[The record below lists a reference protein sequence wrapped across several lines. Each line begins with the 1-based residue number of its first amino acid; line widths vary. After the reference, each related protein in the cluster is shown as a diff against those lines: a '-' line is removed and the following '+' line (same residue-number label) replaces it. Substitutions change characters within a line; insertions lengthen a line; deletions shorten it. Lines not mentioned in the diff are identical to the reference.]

1 MKLDEFFSA
10 LDQYEGCVPLPEL
23 CALQRKLEITP
34 EDVRDVMHFD
44 DECYQRNPLRTGA
57 AYEALILCW
66 KDGQASPIHD
76 HRGSSCGVLVL
87 EGECTE
93 LIFTRDEDGML
104 AERQTNQLPHR
115 CVCGS
120 YDTDI
125 HEIANRQG
133 DGTNLVTLHIYS
145 PPLTSFGVYCRD
157 SAQVT
162 EAISTVRDPLTA

>member
-23 CALQRKLEITP
+23 CALQHKLEITL
-34 EDVRDVMHFD
+34 EDVRHAMHFG
-44 DECYQRNPLRTGA
+44 DECYQRNPLRSGP

-93 LIFTRDEDGML
+93 LIFTRDENGML
-104 AERQTNQLPHR
+104 VQGQTNRLSHKA
-115 CVCGS
+115 VCGS
-120 YDTDI
+120 YDSDI

-133 DGTNLVTLHIYS
+133 DGTNLITLHIYS
-145 PPLTSFGVYCRD
+145 PPLSSFGVYSRD
-157 SAQVT
+157 RAEVT
-162 EAISTVRDPLTA
+162 EAIATLRDPLTA

>member
-10 LDQYEGCVPLPEL
+10 LDRYEGCVPLPEL
-23 CALQRKLEITP
+23 CALQRKLQITL
-34 EDVRDVMHFD
+34 EDVCHATQFG
-44 DECYQRNPLRTGA
+44 DECYQRNPLRTGP

-93 LIFTRDEDGML
+93 LIFTRDANGML
-104 AERQTNQLPHR
+104 VAGRTNRFPQDS
-115 CVCGS
+115 VCGS

-133 DGTNLVTLHIYS
+133 DGTKLVTLHIYS
-145 PPLTSFGVYCRD
+145 PPLSSFGVYSRE
-157 SAQVT
+157 SAEVT
-162 EAISTVRDPLTA
+162 EAIATVRDAQTA

>member
-10 LDQYEGCVPLPEL
+10 LDRYEGYVPLPEL
-23 CALQRKLEITP
+23 CALQRELQITL
-34 EDVRDVMHFD
+34 EDVRHVTHFG
-44 DECYQRNPLRTGA
+44 DEGYQRNPLRRGP

-66 KDGQASPIHD
+66 KDGQSSPIHD

-93 LIFTRDEDGML
+93 LIFTLDEHGML
-104 AERQTNQLPHR
+104 VEGQTNRLA
-115 CVCGS
+115 CDGVCGS
-120 YDTDI
+120 YDSDI

-145 PPLTSFGVYCRD
+145 PPLSSFGVYSRD
-157 SAQVT
+157 SAEVT
-162 EAISTVRDPLTA
+162 EAIATVRDPMTA

>member
-10 LDQYEGCVPLPEL
+10 LDQYEDCVPLPEL

-44 DECYQRNPLRTGA
+44 DECYQRNPLRTGT

-93 LIFTRDEDGML
+93 LIFTRDENGML
-104 AERQTNQLPHR
+104 AERQTNQLDR
-115 CVCGS
+115 KSV
-120 YDTDI
+120 
-125 HEIANRQG
+125 
-133 DGTNLVTLHIYS
+133 V
-145 PPLTSFGVYCRD
+145 
-157 SAQVT
+157 
-162 EAISTVRDPLTA
+162 

>member
-10 LDQYEGCVPLPEL
+10 LDQYEDCVPLPEL
-23 CALQRKLEITP
+23 CALQRKLEITL
-34 EDVRDVMHFD
+34 EEVRDVMHFD
-44 DECYQRNPLRTGA
+44 DECYQRNPLRTGP

-104 AERQTNQLPHR
+104 A
-115 CVCGS
+115 
-120 YDTDI
+120 
-125 HEIANRQG
+125 
-133 DGTNLVTLHIYS
+133 
-145 PPLTSFGVYCRD
+145 
-157 SAQVT
+157 
-162 EAISTVRDPLTA
+162 